1 MARKRRR
8 KRNRGQFRRG
18 HDPRRHV
25 LTFEERSRGGQAA
38 WRKAME
44 DRPELLRWLQ
54 RRIDR
59 TAHPDTLA
67 AYQRRRRSG

>member
-1 MARKRRR
+1 MARKRR

-38 WRKAME
+38 WRKLMA

-59 TAHPDTLA
+59 TATPETVA
-67 AYQRRRRSG
+67 AYRRRRKCS